1 MKLLIVEDNAPMRQL
16 IRSMAAGLAEEIFEC
31 GDGTTAC
38 LLYEEQRP
46 DWVLM
51 DIELGEVSGIAAT
64 RRIKSAHPEARIIIV
79 TDYNDIHLRLAAKAA
94 GAYDYVLKEDLSVL
108 KQMLTAP
115 N

>member
-16 IRSMAAGLAEEIFEC
+16 IRSIAAGLSEEIFEC
-31 GDGTTAC
+31 SDGMTAC

-51 DIELGEVSGIAAT
+51 DIEIGEFSGIAAT
-64 RRIKSAHPEARIIIV
+64 RRIKADYPDARIIIV
-79 TDYNDIHLRLAAKAA
+79 TDYNDNHLRSAAKAA

-108 KQMLTAP
+108 KRILTAP
-115 N
+115 D